1 MVVSAVAGAAK
12 LRLGLRKPHLW
23 VLNPKIREF
32 DGNVDDGCGGGGLGG
47 QRGDDCRIDLGL
59 QGGGLFR
66 HPKNK
71 RKCGLELG

>member
-1 MVVSAVAGAAK
+1 LCCDTGAAK
-12 LRLGLRKPHLW
+12 LGLGLGEPHFGILD
-23 VLNPKIREF
+23 PKVWEF
-32 DGNVDDGCGGGGLGG
+32 DGNMSDWSGNDGGGLGG

-66 HPKNK
+66 HPKDK